1 MFETEERGSRVKLI
15 DFGLSARYNKN
26 EKMTKAC
33 GTVYTAA
40 PEVITGKSY
49 TTQTDIWSAGVCA
62 YVLLGQDL
70 PFLKDHEELKDQA
83 KFDRLVNAKYTFQ
96 TERWG
101 RISKAGREFVAF
113 CLRKHPGS
121 RWTAKEALTHVD
133 NKWRVLFDEDG
144 VLIDK
149 GKGGG
154 GKAGTPSPGGRGRK
168 RINSVM
174 LRSFE
179 DFGGYSEMKKKVLM
193 TMAHT
198 MDKGGLEELAQMF
211 QDIDVNNE
219 GTITLVELR
228 DALKEK
234 REIDMEKIEKIFK
247 GIDYDRSGVIH
258 YKEFLA
264 AAMESQGLVTQER
277 LLEAFDRMDSDNS
290 GRISKANL
298 KELLGRDYDE
308 ELVKQMLGGD
318 EGKEEGID
326 YEAFLEL
333 MFGAKK

>member
-1 MFETEERGSRVKLI
+1 M
-15 DFGLSARYNKN
+15 
-26 EKMTKAC
+26 
-33 GTVYTAA
+33 
-40 PEVITGKSY
+40 
-49 TTQTDIWSAGVCA
+49 
-62 YVLLGQDL
+62 
-70 PFLKDHEELKDQA
+70 
-83 KFDRLVNAKYTFQ
+83 
-96 TERWG
+96 
-101 RISKAGREFVAF
+101 
-113 CLRKHPGS
+113 
-121 RWTAKEALTHVD
+121 
-133 NKWRVLFDEDG
+133 
-144 VLIDK
+144 
-149 GKGGG
+149 
-154 GKAGTPSPGGRGRK
+154 
-168 RINSVM
+168 
-174 LRSFE
+174 
-179 DFGGYSEMKKKVLM
+179 
-193 TMAHT
+193 
-198 MDKGGLEELAQMF
+198 
-211 QDIDVNNE
+211 
-219 GTITLVELR
+219 ELR